1 LACIKGYGV
10 VSKEGRIDQ
19 RSFNR
24 VSFELLTVVFGVRG
38 LIAVSSIV
46 GIATSS
52 ISITTSSSIAT
63 ISIRLP
69 VVGIVVGLRYVLISR
84 HD

>member
-38 LIAVSSIV
+38 LIAVASIV

-52 ISITTSSSIAT
+52 ISIATSSSIAT

-69 VVGIVVGLRYVLISR
+69 VVGIVVGLGYVLISR